1 MIGLIPLARV
11 LAAGHRGR
19 LALGLALAGATV
31 LAGLGLLGLS
41 GWFLTATG
49 LAGASVATALA
60 FDVFAPGA
68 GIRLLAILR
77 TGARYGERLATHDA
91 ALAVLA
97 QLRER
102 LFRGWAGAA
111 GAGALRRRPARLLF
125 RLTLDVDAL
134 DALYLRGVVPAA
146 ALVAGA
152 AGLGLG
158 LGLMQPLTGL
168 AAATLLL
175 LAGLGLPALALA
187 RAHRP
192 ARDRTRLLETLRA
205 GSVDLVQGQTD
216 LLMAGRLAAQRARL
230 AAADAR
236 LATADAALDR
246 IDRQTGL
253 ALALTGTVLLAG
265 TLVAVA
271 ALAGAG
277 RITAPVAA
285 FGVLAALAVAEP
297 FAALRRAGTDLARA
311 RLAAARLGDRLIAEP
326 PAEPRLPVPHEGL
339 AVALSGVRLRH
350 PGAAAPVL
358 DRVDLAISAGERV
371 AIVGP
376 SGCGKSSL
384 IAALAGALPPEA
396 GRVAALPATCLTQRT
411 DLFRDSLADNLRLA
425 DPAAPDAALEAAL
438 DDAGL
443 TATIASL
450 PGGLATPLGEAGLG
464 LSGGQARRLA
474 VARARLHDRPL
485 WLMDEP
491 TDGLDAATAAEV
503 LDRLARAA
511 AGRTLV
517 IATHLRREAA
527 LADRIL
533 VMGAGRL
540 TAEARRDSPAF
551 RHILSG
557 LRPD

>member
-1 MIGLIPLARV
+1 MIALARV

-19 LALGLALAGATV
+19 LALGLSLAGATV

-102 LFRGWAGAA
+102 LFRGWAGRD

-152 AGLGLG
+152 AGLGLA
-158 LGLMQPLTGL
+158 LGLMQPAAGL
-168 AAATLLL
+168 AAAALLL

-187 RAHRP
+187 RAKGP

-205 GSVDLVQGQTD
+205 GSIDLVQGQTD
-216 LLMAGRLAAQRARL
+216 LLMAGRLGALRTRL
-230 AAADAR
+230 ADADAR
-236 LATADAALDR
+236 LARADAALDR
-246 IDRQTGL
+246 IDRQTGA
-253 ALALTGTVLLAG
+253 ALSLTGTVLLAG

-277 RITAPVAA
+277 TIPAPVAA

-311 RLAAARLGDRLIAEP
+311 RLAAARLGDRLTGEPLAET
-326 PAEPRLPVPHEGL
+326 RLPAPPEGL
-339 AVALSGVRLRH
+339 AVVLQGVRLRH

-358 DRVDLAISAGERV
+358 DRVDLTLCVGERV

-396 GRVAALPATCLTQRT
+396 GRAAALPATLLTQRT
-411 DLFRDSLADNLRLA
+411 DLFRDSLAENLRLA
-425 DPAAPDAALEAAL
+425 DPLAPVAALEAGLA
-438 DDAGL
+438 DAGL
-443 TATIASL
+443 AATVAAL
-450 PGGLATPLGEAGLG
+450 PRGLATPLGEAGLG

-474 VARARLHDRPL
+474 LARALLHDRPL
-485 WLMDEP
+485 WLLDEP
-491 TDGLDAATAAEV
+491 TDGLDAATAADV

-511 AGRTLV
+511 TGRTLV

-533 VMGAGRL
+533 VLGAGRIA
-540 TAEARRDSPAF
+540 AETRRDSPAF
-551 RHILSG
+551 LRILAG

>member
-1 MIGLIPLARV
+1 MIALARV
-11 LAAGHRGR
+11 LASGHSGR

-68 GIRLLAILR
+68 GIRLLAILS

-102 LFRGWAGAA
+102 LFRGWAGAT

-152 AGLGLG
+152 AGLGLA
-158 LGLMQPLTGL
+158 LGLMQPVAGL
-168 AAATLLL
+168 AAAALLL

-187 RAHRP
+187 RAKGP

-216 LLMAGRLAAQRARL
+216 LLMAGRLGAQCARL
-230 AAADAR
+230 ADADAR
-236 LATADAALDR
+236 LARADAALDR
-246 IDRQTGL
+246 IDRQTGA
-253 ALALTGTVLLAG
+253 ALSLTGTVLLAG

-271 ALAGAG
+271 AMAGAG
-277 RITAPVAA
+277 TIPAPVAA

-311 RLAAARLGDRLIAEP
+311 RLAAARLGDRLTAEP
-326 PAEPRLPVPHEGL
+326 PAEPRLPEPPEGV
-339 AVALSGVRLRH
+339 AVVLQGVRLRH

-358 DRVDLAISAGERV
+358 DRVDLTLATGERV

-384 IAALAGALPPEA
+384 IAAIAGALPPEA
-396 GRVAALPATCLTQRT
+396 GRAAALPATLLTQRT
-411 DLFRDSLADNLRLA
+411 DLFRDTLADNLRLA
-425 DPAAPDAALEAAL
+425 APSAPAAALEAAL
-438 DDAGL
+438 ADAGL
-443 TATIASL
+443 AATVAAL
-450 PGGLATPLGEAGLG
+450 PQGLATPLGEAGLG

-485 WLMDEP
+485 WLLDEP
-491 TDGLDAATAAEV
+491 TDGLDAATAAGL
-503 LDRLARAA
+503 LDGIGRAA
-511 AGRTLV
+511 TGRTLV

-527 LADRIL
+527 LADRIVVL
-533 VMGAGRL
+533 GAGRIA
-540 TAEARRDSPAF
+540 AEARRDSPTFLRLLA
-551 RHILSG
+551 G